1 MRAQRLDWPGL
12 LRAGLG
18 GLRLT
23 PDQFWRLTP
32 AEMAMM
38 MGDPGAVRPLGRA
51 QLDLSGGMA
60 GSGKGKGRWRKI
72 GHQAA
77 MGSTALRRRLR
88 HWNNRWAVRRLWPRH
103 LTAN

>member
-51 QLDLSGGMA
+51 QLDLLRAAWPDQEKEKGDGG
-60 GSGKGKGRWRKI
+60 R
-72 GHQAA
+72 
-77 MGSTALRRRLR
+77 
-88 HWNNRWAVRRLWPRH
+88 
-103 LTAN
+103 